1 MLEYTVCAYGDGDF
15 STIAAA
21 VDAVPR
27 EVPARILIR
36 NGVYSE
42 KLYCDKMYIELHGE
56 SREGTLLTWADG
68 ALHRNA
74 DGRPNGTFRSYT
86 AFFSGGKVRVENLT
100 IANIAGGGRTHGQ
113 GIAAAVDARRAAF
126 YNVALLGCQDTLFT
140 GPLPSCERIPG
151 GFLGPKQT
159 APRLS
164 SRQYYRDCFISGDID
179 FIFGGADALFEE
191 CTLHC
196 HNRNEAVN
204 GYIAAPSTTP
214 EGLGYVF
221 YRCVVESKTAA
232 PGSFFL
238 ARPWR
243 PYGKVAFLDC
253 KLGGVIAPAGF
264 DDWSNPAN
272 RGLCTFAEYGNA
284 GPGAVQ
290 PRAFGR
296 ALTQAQA
303 AALLQKARMIVE
315 SSL

>member
-1 MLEYTVCAYGDGDF
+1 MLEYTVCAHGCGDF

-27 EVPARILIR
+27 EVPARIFIR
-36 NGVYSE
+36 NGVYRE
-42 KLYCDKMYIELHGE
+42 KLYCDKLYLELRGE
-56 SREGTLLTWADG
+56 SREGALLTWADG

-86 AFFSGGKVRVENLT
+86 AFFSGGEVRVENLT
-100 IANIAGGGRTHGQ
+100 IANMAGGGRTHGQ

-140 GPLPSCERIPG
+140 GPLPPTERLPG

-164 SRQYYRDCFISGDID
+164 SLQYYRGCFISGDID

-191 CTLHC
+191 CTLSC
-196 HNRNEAVN
+196 HDRNEPVN
-204 GYIAAPSTTP
+204 GYIAAPSTAP

-221 YRCVVESKTAA
+221 YRCTVESKTAA

-243 PYGKVAFLDC
+243 PYGKAAFLDC
-253 KLGGVIAPAGF
+253 ELGEVIAAAGF
-264 DDWSNPAN
+264 DDWGDPAN
-272 RGLCTFAEYGNA
+272 RARCRFDEYGNS
-284 GPGAVQ
+284 GPGAVR

-296 ALTQAQA
+296 TLTQPQA
-303 AALLQKARMIVE
+303 DALLQKARRLVE
-315 SSL
+315 NKR